1 VTKDT
6 WKPAVGMEDGAVV
19 VEEQEFLQKNVDCFA
34 FGLHDL
40 GVLKGQ
46 EVRITLT
53 NDAPIYRKPYKYS
66 DTERKMIQARI
77 AELVEA
83 GLVELA
89 PPDCEY
95 ASATVMPS
103 KKDIYGNWTSTVI
116 GPRRGCAETIEELIS
131 SLSRIVTPC
140 QLQRRILR
148 Q

>member
-6 WKPAVGMEDGAVV
+6 WKPVVGLEDGAAV
-19 VEEQEFLQKNVDCFA
+19 VEEQEFFRKNVDCFV

-40 GVLKGQ
+40 GVLKEQ
-46 EVRITLT
+46 EVRINLT
-53 NDAPIYRKPYKYS
+53 DDALIYRKPYKYS
-66 DTERKMIQARI
+66 DVEWKMIEARTV
-77 AELVEA
+77 ELVEA

-103 KKDIYGNWTSTVI
+103 KKDIYGNWTEKRI
-116 GPRRGCAETIEELIS
+116 YGTIEGLTS
-131 SLSRIVTPC
+131 SLSLIVTPC

>member
-6 WKPAVGMEDGAVV
+6 WKPVVGLEDGVAI

-40 GVLKGQ
+40 EVLKGQ

-53 NDAPIYRKPYKYS
+53 DDAPIYQKPYKYN
-66 DTERKMIQARI
+66 DAERKMIQART

-95 ASATVMPS
+95 ASRRLCHPRM
-103 KKDIYGNWTSTVI
+103 TSIVI
-116 GPRRGCAETIEELIS
+116 GPRRGCVETIEGLTS
-131 SLSRIVTPC
+131 SLSRIVMPC

>member
-6 WKPAVGMEDGAVV
+6 WKPAVGLEDGAAV
-19 VEEQEFLQKNVDCFA
+19 VEEQEFFQKNVDCFA
-34 FGLHDL
+34 FSLHDL

-46 EVRITLT
+46 EVRINLT
-53 NDAPIYRKPYKYS
+53 DDVPIYYKPYKYN
-66 DTERKMIQARI
+66 DAERKMIQART

-95 ASATVMPS
+95 ASATVMSS
-103 KKDIYGNWTSTVI
+103 KKDIMVI
-116 GPRRGCAETIEELIS
+116 GPRRGCAETIGGLT
-131 SLSRIVTPC
+131 SLLSQIVMPC

>member
-6 WKPAVGMEDGAVV
+6 WKPTVDLEDGAAV
-19 VEEQEFLQKNVDCFA
+19 VEEQEFLRKNVDCFV

-46 EVRITLT
+46 EVRINLT
-53 NDAPIYRKPYKYS
+53 DDAPIYRKSYKYS
-66 DTERKMIQARI
+66 DAERKMIQARTM
-77 AELVEA
+77 ELVEA

-95 ASATVMPS
+95 ASAIVMP
-103 KKDIYGNWTSTVI
+103 STVI
-116 GPRRGCAETIEELIS
+116 GPRRGCAETIGGLTS
-131 SLSRIVTPC
+131 SLSLIVMPC